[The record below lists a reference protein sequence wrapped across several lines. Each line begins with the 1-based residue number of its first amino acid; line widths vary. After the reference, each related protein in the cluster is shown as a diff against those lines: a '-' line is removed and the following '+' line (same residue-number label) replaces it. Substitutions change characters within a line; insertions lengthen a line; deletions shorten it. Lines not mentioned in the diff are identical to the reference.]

1 MLVVCVSDAALWYS
15 HDILYHLCTNRLDE
29 LLEWFKKGASHLA
42 IIIKVDSER
51 DGDPVY
57 EAVGIVTLEDIIE
70 EIIQSEIVDET
81 DVYSKSWEPSKFF
94 L

>member
-1 MLVVCVSDAALWYS
+1 M
-15 HDILYHLCTNRLDE
+15 
-29 LLEWFKKGASHLA
+29 LEWFKKGTSHLA
-42 IIIKVDSER
+42 VVIKVDDER

-81 DVYSKSWEPSKFF
+81 DVYSKLIHLLFVSM
-94 L
+94 